1 MALDAGDANA
11 VNGIQQAELKAFMQ
25 RVEGKIIKQKSTFE
39 ERSWNVHIDAWF
51 GLRVTGYYEKQG
63 EQGEPGYERIRE
75 ALRARYLEKL
85 EMRKAWDKKEQE
97 QQE

>member
-1 MALDAGDANA
+1 M
-11 VNGIQQAELKAFMQ
+11 
-25 RVEGKIIKQKSTFE
+25 
-39 ERSWNVHIDAWF
+39 HIDAWF
-51 GLRVTGYYEKQG
+51 GLRVKEYYEKQG